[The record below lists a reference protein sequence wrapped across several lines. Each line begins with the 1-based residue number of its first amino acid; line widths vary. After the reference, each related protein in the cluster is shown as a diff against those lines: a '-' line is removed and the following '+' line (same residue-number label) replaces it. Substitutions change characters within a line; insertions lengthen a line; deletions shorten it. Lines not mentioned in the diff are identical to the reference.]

1 MKILIPV
8 DDSDFA
14 RRAVELVARWA
25 EGGGAVEVVLAHVR
39 SPADYY
45 SELTPVD
52 HERIDRAQREAQQR
66 LLARALEQAQRLGLQ
81 QVALAAAQGYAAD
94 EIVRVAREKGVD
106 QIVMGTHGRGAVG
119 SFLLG
124 SVAQRVVHLAP
135 MPVTMVK

>member
-14 RRAVELVARWA
+14 RRAIEWVARWA
-25 EGGGAVEVVLAHVR
+25 EDAGKAEVVLAHVR

-45 SELTPVD
+45 GELTPVD
-52 HERIDRAQREAQQR
+52 HERIDRAQREDQQR
-66 LLARALEQAQRLGLQ
+66 VLARALEQAQRLGLQ
-81 QVALAAAQGYAAD
+81 QVALAAAQGYAAE